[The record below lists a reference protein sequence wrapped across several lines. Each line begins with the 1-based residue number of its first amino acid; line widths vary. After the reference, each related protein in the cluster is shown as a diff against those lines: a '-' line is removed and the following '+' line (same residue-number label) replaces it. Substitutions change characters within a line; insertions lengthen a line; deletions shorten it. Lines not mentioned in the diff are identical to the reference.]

1 MFRFT
6 TIGAGAVIAAGLLAG
21 CSTQPQ
27 APAVADNVR
36 SSLQQAGIKDVS
48 VKQDR
53 DKGVVTLSGN
63 VATPDVKA
71 QAQQIAQ
78 GAAGNQVVANEIA
91 VVPPADKSAAKDYNS
106 DLDKAIDKN
115 LDAALIYGGFR
126 SGIHHT
132 EKNGV
137 VTLTGK
143 VDTEQQRQQVQTIA
157 RNVPNTQQVVNELQT
172 AHERATS
179 N

>member
-1 MFRFT
+1 MFRYRT
-6 TIGAGAVIAAGLLAG
+6 LGAGALFTAALLAG
-21 CSTQPQ
+21 CSSQSE
-27 APAVADNVR
+27 APPVADNVR
-36 SSLQQAGIKDVS
+36 ASLQQAGNKDVS

-53 DKGVVTLSGN
+53 DKGVVTLNGT

-71 QAQQIAQ
+71 RAQQIAQ
-78 GAAGNQVVANEIA
+78 GAAGNQVVANEVA
-91 VVPPADKSAAKDYNS
+91 VVPPSDKGAAKDYYG
-106 DLDKAIDKN
+106 DLDQAIGKN
-115 LDAALIYGGFR
+115 LDAALISSGYR
-126 SGIHHT
+126 NGIHHS

-143 VDTEQQRQQVQTIA
+143 VDNENQREQVQTIA

-172 AHERATS
+172 THERATS

>member
-1 MFRFT
+1 MKFRMT
-6 TIGAGAVIAAGLLAG
+6 GVEAVIASAMLFG
-21 CSTQPQ
+21 CSSQPQ

-36 SSLQQAGIKDVS
+36 TSLNQAGIKDVS

-63 VATPDVKA
+63 VPTPDVKA

-78 GAAGNQVVANEIA
+78 NAAGNQVVANEIA
-91 VVPPADKSAAKDYNS
+91 VVPPNDHNVAKDYNS
-106 DLDKAIDKN
+106 DIDKAIDKN
-115 LDAALIYGGFR
+115 LDAALISGGYR

-143 VDTEQQRQQVQTIA
+143 VDNENQRQQVQTIA
-157 RNVPNTQQVVNELQT
+157 QNVPNTQQVVNELQT
-172 AHERATS
+172 THERATS